1 MGTFDGWYQQLH
13 PRLHAA
19 IRIACGSPDEA
30 DEVVAEAFGRAAA
43 RWARVEQMANPDGW
57 AYSVA
62 LNLARDRAARRSR
75 EDQLTRRAAAP
86 VAHAD
91 DMGEA
96 TRRFVDL
103 VAPLPPR
110 MREVLVLR
118 HVADLT
124 EPAIAEVLG
133 VSRGTVSSTLRDS
146 HDRIA
151 RRLAEESTHAA
162 PHEEQDR

>member
-1 MGTFDGWYQQLH
+1 MDTFEGWYRQLH

-19 IRIACGSPDEA
+19 MRITCGSAADA

-57 AYSVA
+57 AYTVA
-62 LNLARDRAARRSR
+62 LHLARDLAARRTR
-75 EDQLTRRAAAP
+75 EDQLARRSSAP
-86 VAHAD
+86 GVHAD
-91 DMGEA
+91 ELGAA
-96 TRRFVDL
+96 TQRFVEM

-124 EPAIAEVLG
+124 EPGIAEVLG
-133 VSRGTVSSTLRDS
+133 VSRGTVSSTLRDA
-146 HDRIA
+146 H
-151 RRLAEESTHAA
+151 RRVERQLAEESTPAA
-162 PHEEQDR
+162 QPEEQDR